1 MITLSDDKVKS
12 ILSLPGNNKCLE
24 CESTSVE
31 WVSFPITIFLCTS
44 CSRKH
49 SKFTKKEI
57 LKSLSIEEFTEKE
70 VSKLTIGGNSRFLSI
85 LSEYNIPLL
94 EPNLENKYLT
104 FASAYYSAL
113 LEAEINKNNNVS
125 GAEEALNKLISQK
138 PNKELGPQLM
148 GDSPNI
154 YMELIN
160 SVKSNNEMGF
170 GGFFGFIGNQIY
182 NAAEQLGINKVY
194 NDTKNVVDTK
204 MNEYGIKDTISKG
217 VEYAKSAG
225 GYIVDKSK
233 EIASTQMVQG
243 AVNKVKEGVNY
254 VNDTA
259 TNMLN
264 NISGTNTNNN
274 GIENNNQQ
282 NNLDFLNNNNNQ
294 SVYQQLSHDQM

>member
-1 MITLSDDKVKS
+1 
-12 ILSLPGNNKCLE
+12 
-24 CESTSVE
+24 
-31 WVSFPITIFLCTS
+31 
-44 CSRKH
+44 
-49 SKFTKKEI
+49 
-57 LKSLSIEEFTEKE
+57 
-70 VSKLTIGGNSRFLSI
+70 
-85 LSEYNIPLL
+85 
-94 EPNLENKYLT
+94 
-104 FASAYYSAL
+104 
-113 LEAEINKNNNVS
+113 
-125 GAEEALNKLISQK
+125 
-138 PNKELGPQLM
+138 
-148 GDSPNI
+148 
-154 YMELIN
+154 
-160 SVKSNNEMGF
+160 MGF

-194 NDTKNVVDTK
+194 NDTKNAVDTK

-294 SVYQQLSHDQM
+294 SVYQQLSHDQMWIIIKYYNNKILNDFYVLLKYKIKI